1 MRMRFA
7 LVDAKIPNATVNT
20 VATYTPFAS
29 TAYSLAFARVQQWR
43 GILRRHRDGPKAM
56 RRMRRMAACSGK
68 P

>member
-20 VATYTPFAS
+20 VATYTRYAS
-29 TAYSLAFARVQQWR
+29 TAYSLASLAFNNGVGYFA
-43 GILRRHRDGPKAM
+43 GTAM